1 MPASKAALTALK
13 KLLHVKDE
21 AAVRAAR
28 EKLYHAQAE
37 TNAPAKVPTM
47 PEWWRQV
54 PEQRMLQGL
63 YRGYAGDY
71 DAARAAQDAGLIYA
85 TPQRRAA
92 EVYAASRSNQA
103 ARRGDDATPHVEMVL
118 IDPATGRRYGHS
130 TVGTGANPPMR
141 TLAAELKPE
150 DIKSTTKLF
159 AHGGLAQ
166 LKECSCHKK

>member
-1 MPASKAALTALK
+1 MPASSAALAALRK
-13 KLLHVKDE
+13 FLQFKDE

-37 TNAPAKVPTM
+37 SNVPAKVPTM
-47 PEWWRQV
+47 AEWWQQV

-92 EVYAASRSNQA
+92 EMYAASRSKQA
-103 ARRGDDATPHVEMVL
+103 ARRGDDSTPHVEMVL

-130 TVGTGANPPMR
+130 TMGTGSQPPLR

-150 DIKSTTKLF
+150 DVKSTTQLY
-159 AHGGLAQ
+159 ARGGLAQ
-166 LKECSCHKK
+166 LKECSCHKT